1 MLMKICKFCNAENE
15 DDALF
20 CGNCGER
27 IDGKVKCPKC
37 GEYNDE
43 GETYCS
49 NCGAR
54 IDGKVVCECGALV
67 SGNFCTKCGKP
78 AKKVTYK
85 PCTSKRSP
93 VTTDAAPSAW
103 RNILRLVGGSVASF
117 GAFIALI
124 FVFLIA
130 FRSNVNGSKQEGYNI
145 YYYIGKIYKDIS
157 TQFSA
162 LESYNGG
169 FATATYVKA
178 ALSTVTAIG
187 TLVTVPVFAIM
198 TIAGFVKSVTNKQYK
213 LNVYAASLTS
223 LFYFAGCLLM
233 LGLNGL
239 SVSVSTAKTVM
250 PECNAATKFGLYFSF
265 ACIAAGVLSTIVAD
279 AEIESIAGSILK
291 YVTAVVL
298 TGLAVATFITAG
310 RTYIEM
316 KEPSSGSALR
326 SSILTLAA
334 MMLSALDY
342 NHDAFTNPD
351 EYAVLN
357 CGIIYSTVAIAAV
370 ALICILIAKVLSRGG
385 DSSVSEIV
393 FAAIVSAMTLVMLI
407 LAVIATD
414 KLIATVE
421 GSGDSAEIVCGNAI
435 AAFVTSIL
443 ALGVTIAR
451 KIALKSVAKQ

>member
-1 MLMKICKFCNAENE
+1 
-15 DDALF
+15 
-20 CGNCGER
+20 
-27 IDGKVKCPKC
+27 
-37 GEYNDE
+37 
-43 GETYCS
+43 
-49 NCGAR
+49 
-54 IDGKVVCECGALV
+54 
-67 SGNFCTKCGKP
+67 
-78 AKKVTYK
+78 
-85 PCTSKRSP
+85 
-93 VTTDAAPSAW
+93 
-103 RNILRLVGGSVASF
+103 
-117 GAFIALI
+117 
-124 FVFLIA
+124 
-130 FRSNVNGSKQEGYNI
+130 
-145 YYYIGKIYKDIS
+145 
-157 TQFSA
+157 
-162 LESYNGG
+162 
-169 FATATYVKA
+169 
-178 ALSTVTAIG
+178 
-187 TLVTVPVFAIM
+187 
-198 TIAGFVKSVTNKQYK
+198 
-213 LNVYAASLTS
+213 
-223 LFYFAGCLLM
+223 
-233 LGLNGL
+233 
-239 SVSVSTAKTVM
+239 M

-393 FAAIVSAMTLVMLI
+393 FAAIVSAMTLAMLI